1 MDMKKITVLSLFD
14 GISCGQQ
21 SLKELNIPIDK
32 YYASEVDP
40 VCQKIING
48 KKCGGKT
55 VEFVDII
62 HTKCEKC
69 GKLTTQWAISITQH
83 NFPNTIQLG
92 DIEKWKEWDID
103 WGSIDLIMG
112 GFPCQAWSMAGKQK
126 GDKDP
131 RGALVHTLI
140 DVWNKVKKHN
150 SNVKFLWENV
160 RMKKEFLDYI
170 DNLFKVKHIKI
181 NSSVVSAQN
190 RLRCYW
196 TNIGKIEQPKDKGIL
211 LKDILENSDTIKEHF
226 YKNRDARIYKK
237 KSPTIRANRFWLDV
251 RAGAK
256 RTWPRV
262 KTGKKREKRLEIR
275 KDNKSN
281 ALTTHTSNSLVVNR
295 CIQAGEANIKGHDSI
310 KRVYSPE
317 GKSPALTAMGGGHR
331 EPKIVA
337 NGAADRNQ
345 VTKRGI
351 ERQINVRKD
360 GKSNCV
366 VSSYG
371 KKLNRVAIKKT
382 DRDKSHAIIA
392 SIGRTTAREY
402 FEKKQ
407 GQLVNVNE
415 NEKWQYEH
423 RGLYWRKLTVVECE
437 RLQTLSDNF
446 TAKGINEKGEEIKI
460 SDTQRYKAIGNGW
473 TVAVIKHILSYLD
486 INTSK

>member
-21 SLKELNIPIDK
+21 ALKELGVSVDK
-32 YYASEVDP
+32 YYASEVDS
-40 VCQKIING
+40 VCQKTVNG

-103 WGSIDLIMG
+103 WSSVDLIMG

-140 DVWNKVKKHN
+140 DVWNEVKKHN
-150 SNVKFLWENV
+150 PNVKFLWENV

-170 DNLFKVKHIKI
+170 DNLFGVKHIQI
-181 NSSVVSAQN
+181 NSSLLSAQN

-196 TNIGKIEQPKDKGIL
+196 TNVGKIEQPKDRGIL
-211 LKDILENSDTIKEHF
+211 LKDILENGDIIKEHF

-237 KSPTIRANRFWLDV
+237 KSPTIRSNRFGLDV
-251 RAGAK
+251 RGGAK
-256 RTWPRV
+256 RTWPRN
-262 KTGKKREKRLEIR
+262 KTGKKRLEIR

-281 ALTTHTSNSLVVNR
+281 ALTTHTSDSLVVNR
-295 CIQAGEANIKGHDSI
+295 CIQIGEADIKGHDSI

-317 GKSPALTAMGGGHR
+317 GKSLTLTIMGGGHR
-331 EPKIVA
+331 ESKIVA

-345 VTKRGI
+345 ITKRGI
-351 ERQINVRKD
+351 EQQINVRKD

-371 KKLNRVAIKKT
+371 KKLNRVAIEKT
-382 DRDKSHAIIA
+382 DRDKSHAITT

-402 FEKKQ
+402 FKKNQ
-407 GQLVNVNE
+407 GQLIRDNSG
-415 NEKWQYEH
+415 QYKH
-423 RGLYWRKLTVVECE
+423 NDLYWRKLTIVECE
-437 RLQTLSDNF
+437 RLQTLPDNF
-446 TAKGINEKGEEIKI
+446 TAKGINEKDEEINI

-486 INTSK
+486 IGTAK